1 MQVVRELSS
10 PAYAGRATGTPGGR
24 AAARFIE
31 RRFETLGLKPAGGS
45 RYQHPFDVTL
55 PSGPPQLPSIT
66 GQNVV
71 GIVEG
76 SSAGADYVIVS
87 AHYDHLGVVNG
98 RLYPG
103 ADDNASGVAVLL
115 AAAAHFAA
123 ERPQHPMMFVA
134 FDGEELDLAGS
145 NAFMARPPVPPGRM
159 RLVVNLDMVSRSS
172 RREIFAAGTSHYPFL
187 RPVLEGVAE
196 RAGLRLLF
204 GHDRPGERAKDDWTM
219 QSDHWPFHRAGVPF
233 VYFGVED
240 HADYHRPTD
249 TPERIDEEFLGA
261 VAELVVEAI
270 RELDEDKWKSEKV
283 DKWKSK

>member
-1 MQVVRELSS
+1 MPVVRELSS

-31 RRFETLGLKPAGGS
+31 RRFKAVGLKPADDG
-45 RYQHPFDVTL
+45 RYQHPFDVTR
-55 PSGPPQLPSIT
+55 PSGPPPRPSIT

-76 SSAGADYVIVS
+76 SRTAADYVIVS

-145 NAFMARPPVPPGRM
+145 TAFMARPPVPPRRM
-159 RLVVNLDMVSRSS
+159 RVVVNLDMVSRSG

-187 RPVLEGVAE
+187 RPILERVGE
-196 RAGLRLLF
+196 RAGVRLLF
-204 GHDRPGERAKDDWTM
+204 GHDRPDATGKDDWTM

-249 TPERIDEEFLGA
+249 TPERIDEEFFGG
-261 VAELVVEAI
+261 VAELVVAAI
-270 RELDEDKWKSEKV
+270 RELDEDKWKSG
-283 DKWKSK
+283 KSGQVER